1 LLWQPSVGAAKM
13 EVQQTALRCRSRQDH
28 RGVRAT
34 TALKMC
40 LGELSIVCAALRVI
54 PVRHVGVAEEDDRNE
69 QNRKKRRSAEG
80 EGDDADL

>member
-1 LLWQPSVGAAKM
+1 
-13 EVQQTALRCRSRQDH
+13 
-28 RGVRAT
+28 
-34 TALKMC
+34 LKMC

-80 EGDDADL
+80 EGGDADL